1 MKNIILMN
9 FFLLM
14 LFACGTESSSDF
26 IDTNIEIKNQ
36 YYVDASGGSDSN
48 SGNSPESAW
57 KTLYKVSSF
66 TFSPGDKLFF
76 KSGEVWNG
84 QLKLKGSGN
93 DGSPIILDQYGEG
106 GKPIIN
112 GGGATT
118 NSGATLLL
126 KNIQFWEINNL
137 ELTNTNG
144 NSNYQGD
151 LWAILGQ
158 LDEAGGIEAKHIYIR
173 DCYIHDVNGKVA
185 TKTTGGIYMTAFGND
200 PSRYNDLRIEN
211 NIIDNVGGLG
221 IANQSSYASI
231 TSNSRYPSLNIFI
244 RGNIVSNTGRNNM
257 IIRAS
262 DGAIVEHN
270 TLINSSRYD
279 TGHSVFCFN
288 TIGVKIQ
295 FNEAYGNKGPGDM
308 DRGGFDADYNSKN
321 TLIQYNYSHDNQW
334 GFGIMKRAVNENV
347 VIRYN
352 ISENDDTAIYFFGF
366 NNRTGMTKA
375 LIYNNTHFIKA
386 GIKLSVFGS
395 GGAARTAFNTD
406 FYNNIFYF
414 EEPGSNWGQIGS
426 MVNFSNNCFY
436 NISPKG
442 ENYTTSNPLF
452 VNPNEG
458 ISDIE
463 WSQYPNV
470 LTGYQL
476 KQNSPLIGI
485 GKIIDNNGGKDFW
498 GNPLYNDNPDIGA
511 FEYPN

>member
-1 MKNIILMN
+1 
-9 FFLLM
+9 
-14 LFACGTESSSDF
+14 
-26 IDTNIEIKNQ
+26 
-36 YYVDASGGSDSN
+36 
-48 SGNSPESAW
+48 
-57 KTLYKVSSF
+57 
-66 TFSPGDKLFF
+66 
-76 KSGEVWNG
+76 
-84 QLKLKGSGN
+84 
-93 DGSPIILDQYGEG
+93 
-106 GKPIIN
+106 
-112 GGGATT
+112 
-118 NSGATLLL
+118 
-126 KNIQFWEINNL
+126 
-137 ELTNTNG
+137 
-144 NSNYQGD
+144 
-151 LWAILGQ
+151 
-158 LDEAGGIEAKHIYIR
+158 
-173 DCYIHDVNGKVA
+173 
-185 TKTTGGIYMTAFGND
+185 
-200 PSRYNDLRIEN
+200 
-211 NIIDNVGGLG
+211 
-221 IANQSSYASI
+221 
-231 TSNSRYPSLNIFI
+231 
-244 RGNIVSNTGRNNM
+244 M

-352 ISENDDTAIYFFGF
+352 ISENDD
-366 NNRTGMTKA
+366 
-375 LIYNNTHFIKA
+375 
-386 GIKLSVFGS
+386 
-395 GGAARTAFNTD
+395 AARTAFNTD

-476 KQNSPLIGI
+476 KQSSPLIGI

>member
-1 MKNIILMN
+1 
-9 FFLLM
+9 
-14 LFACGTESSSDF
+14 
-26 IDTNIEIKNQ
+26 
-36 YYVDASGGSDSN
+36 
-48 SGNSPESAW
+48 
-57 KTLYKVSSF
+57 
-66 TFSPGDKLFF
+66 
-76 KSGEVWNG
+76 
-84 QLKLKGSGN
+84 
-93 DGSPIILDQYGEG
+93 
-106 GKPIIN
+106 
-112 GGGATT
+112 
-118 NSGATLLL
+118 
-126 KNIQFWEINNL
+126 
-137 ELTNTNG
+137 
-144 NSNYQGD
+144 
-151 LWAILGQ
+151 
-158 LDEAGGIEAKHIYIR
+158 
-173 DCYIHDVNGKVA
+173 
-185 TKTTGGIYMTAFGND
+185 
-200 PSRYNDLRIEN
+200 
-211 NIIDNVGGLG
+211 
-221 IANQSSYASI
+221 
-231 TSNSRYPSLNIFI
+231 
-244 RGNIVSNTGRNNM
+244 
-257 IIRAS
+257 
-262 DGAIVEHN
+262 
-270 TLINSSRYD
+270 
-279 TGHSVFCFN
+279 
-288 TIGVKIQ
+288 
-295 FNEAYGNKGPGDM
+295 
-308 DRGGFDADYNSKN
+308 
-321 TLIQYNYSHDNQW
+321 

-498 GNPLYNDNPDIGA
+498 GNPLYNNNPDIGA